1 MTRKEL
7 LDLMERTFS
16 KGLHAAIIAFRN
28 PLTETIEAR
37 TMYSDEF
44 CEVRLW
50 VDHNLS
56 VYKELKLPYAVW
68 VNDCLEDSWGELILE
83 TDCIDE

>member
-28 PLTETIEAR
+28 PITETLEAR

-50 VDHNLS
+50 VDHNLK

-68 VNDCLEDSWGELILE
+68 VNDCLEDSCGELIRE
-83 TDCIDE
+83 EDCVDE